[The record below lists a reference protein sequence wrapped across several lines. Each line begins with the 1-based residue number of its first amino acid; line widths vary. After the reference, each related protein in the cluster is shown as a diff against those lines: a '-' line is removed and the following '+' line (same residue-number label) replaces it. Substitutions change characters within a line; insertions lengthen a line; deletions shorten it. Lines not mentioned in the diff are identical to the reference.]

1 MGKTATKRSDP
12 VTWLGLG
19 VWPVAG
25 PVEGR
30 GVVSDGP
37 PSGLGTMPAN
47 MQLGIHVEKKEISL
61 QGRRCVTS
69 LHACM
74 ASSCSDQDQLG
85 CSCPA
90 VQVIPTQELG
100 LKVTLEKKRKEKNK
114 IRGRPAGGLNKN

>member
-74 ASSCSDQDQLG
+74 ASSCSDQDQVRLFMP
-85 CSCPA
+85 CSSGNTHTR
-90 VQVIPTQELG
+90 IGFESNTR
-100 LKVTLEKKRKEKNK
+100 KEKKRKEQNK
-114 IRGRPAGGLNKN
+114 GKAGRGIK